1 MSQTGSERLYH
12 LLPAIHRLR
21 DAASGEPLR
30 ALLGVLEGEL
40 ARLEGDIARLYDNWF
55 IETCDE
61 WVVPYIGDLLG
72 VRGLLPVQNGAFSQ
86 RGLVANTLASRRRK
100 GTAAVLEQL
109 ARDLTGWPA
118 KAVEF
123 FERLVATQ
131 ALNHV
136 RPTNLSTASLRS
148 ADQLEL
154 VDGPFESATHTVD
167 VRHIDNGRGRYNI
180 PHVGLFLWRL
190 QSYAIARSTARAVS
204 DPPDGRYRFHPL
216 GYDAPLFNRPRTE
229 LGIGQLA
236 GEVNVPGALR
246 RRPLYDELEA
256 YRQALVD
263 GTPPRLLYFAAPPV
277 LQVFVQRSADGAFE
291 PIPSEEMLICHLGD
305 PTTGPPPADWRRPP
319 TSKAYRRTSDGQQVE
334 RPIQVAV
341 DPVLGRLAFPAGLTP
356 HGVEVSY
363 AYGFSGD
370 VGGGPYDRRRSLAAA
385 LTRPVVWQMGV
396 TPAAPANQTQ
406 LVRTLAEAIQAWNAQ
421 PPGTVGVIAVM
432 DSRTYAESLTGA
444 HAIAIPAGSQLT
456 IAAADWPEEDV
467 PGAPGL
473 TQRVVGRLTP
483 SGRRPHLR
491 GDLAVRGT
499 AAAERLDPGELVIDG
514 LLIEG
519 RLSVL
524 AGNLGTLRLAHT
536 TLVPSAGGLNVE
548 AAGQTG
554 EQNARLSL
562 VVDHSIVGPLTVP
575 DTVQR
580 LRITESLVDGA
591 QALAIVAPATEIQA
605 STILG
610 PSRLRSLEASNSLFI
625 GAVQVSRRQV
635 GCVRFCYLP
644 LGSQAPR
651 RFRCQPADA
660 ASAGRAMPQFTSL
673 TYGQPGYAQLAPAC
687 PAAISAGADDE
698 GEMGVFHALQQ
709 THRLKN
715 LRASLEE
722 YLRFGLEAGVSFV
735 T

>member
-1 MSQTGSERLYH
+1 MNGTSGERLYH
-12 LLPAIHRLR
+12 LLPAVYRRR
-21 DAASGEPLR
+21 DVAEGEPLR
-30 ALLGVLEGEL
+30 ALLSVLEDEFT
-40 ARLEGDIARLYDNWF
+40 RLEGDIARLYDNWF

-86 RGLVANTLASRRRK
+86 RALVANTLAYRRRK

-109 ARDLTGWPA
+109 ARDITGWPA

-131 ALNHV
+131 TLNHV
-136 RPTNLSTASLRS
+136 RPLNLSTTHLRD
-148 ADQLEL
+148 ANQLEL
-154 VDGPFESATHTVD
+154 ATGPFESTTHTVD
-167 VRHIDNGRGRYNI
+167 VRHIDNARGRYNI
-180 PHVGLFLWRL
+180 PHVGVFLWRL
-190 QSYAIARSTARAVS
+190 QSYAMTRSSARAVS
-204 DPPDGRYRFHPL
+204 DPPDGRYTFSPL

-229 LGIGQLA
+229 LTITQSA
-236 GEVNVPGALR
+236 GEANVPGLLR

-263 GTPPRLLYFAAPPV
+263 GAPTRLHYFADPPV
-277 LQVFVQRSADGAFE
+277 LEVFVQRTVDTTFE
-291 PIPSEEMLICHLGD
+291 QVPPEQILICHLGD
-305 PTTGPPPADWRRPP
+305 PAGPSPVDWRRPP
-319 TSKAYRRTSDGQQVE
+319 TGKLYRRAADGQE
-334 RPIQVAV
+334 IARPIQVAV
-341 DPVLGRLAFPAGLTP
+341 DPVLGRLAFPAGATP
-356 HGVEVSY
+356 HRVEVSY

-370 VGGGPYDRRRSLAAA
+370 FGGGPYDRRRSLAES
-385 LTRPVVWQMGV
+385 LTRPITWQIGV
-396 TPAAPANQTQ
+396 TATAPANALQ
-406 LVRTLAEAIQAWNAQ
+406 LVQTLAEAVQAWNAQ

-432 DSRTYAESLTGA
+432 DSRTYGETLTGTG
-444 HAIAIPAGSQLT
+444 AITVPEGSQLT
-456 IAAADWPEEDV
+456 IVAADWPEEDV
-467 PGAPGL
+467 PGSPGQ

-499 AAAERLDPGELVIDG
+499 AAADRLNPGELAIDG

-519 RLSVL
+519 ALTVM
-524 AGNLGTLRLAHT
+524 AGNLGRLRLSHA
-536 TLVPSAGGLNVE
+536 TLVPSSGGLSVE
-548 AAGQTG
+548 ASTQAG
-554 EQNARLSL
+554 EQNVRLTIAL
-562 VVDHSIVGPLTVP
+562 DRGIVGPLTVP

-580 LRITESLVDGA
+580 VQIVDSIVDGG
-591 QALAIVAPATEIQA
+591 QALVLTAPATDIQA

-610 PSRLRSLEASNSLFI
+610 RSRLRSLEASNSIFT
-625 GAVQVSRRQV
+625 GTVQVSRRQL

-644 LGSQAPR
+644 IGSQAPR

-660 ASAGRAMPQFTSL
+660 ASAGRVVPQFTSL
-673 TYGQPGYAQLAPAC
+673 TYGQPGYAQLTPAC

-698 GEMGVFHALQQ
+698 GEMGVFHTLQQ

-722 YLRFGLEAGVSFV
+722 YLRFGLEAGILFV